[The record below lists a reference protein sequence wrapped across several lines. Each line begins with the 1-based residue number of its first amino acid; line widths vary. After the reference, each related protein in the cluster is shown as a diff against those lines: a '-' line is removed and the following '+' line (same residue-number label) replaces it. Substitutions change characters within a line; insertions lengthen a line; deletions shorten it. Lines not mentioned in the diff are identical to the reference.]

1 MRSMILKIISISGLL
16 FVWGCMMIARTP
28 PKVDLKPYNQIGVV
42 SFNLENASGNIGDL
56 VASKLIRV
64 MKKSQRKA
72 HLIKLGSYKQVQK
85 RIGKSEL
92 DVKTVG
98 KQYEVD
104 AVFMGTVSLSDVE
117 AHIEES
123 GLSRNLKVL
132 ANANL
137 TLTVQ
142 LISTATG
149 EVLWTNSVTEKR
161 KLTQIQVGSG
171 TPRFAASD
179 PNRAYGL
186 MIEDLVYKLTTD
198 FRPR

>member
-1 MRSMILKIISISGLL
+1 MRTTILQSISILGLL
-16 FVWGCMMIARTP
+16 FLLGCLARTP
-28 PKVDLKPYNQIGVV
+28 PKVDLKPYNQIGVI

-72 HLIKLGSYKQVQK
+72 HLIKLGSSKQVQG

-123 GLSRNLKVL
+123 GLSANLKVL

-137 TLTVQ
+137 TLTAQ

-149 EVLWTNSVTEKR
+149 EVLWTDSVTEKK
-161 KLTQIQVGSG
+161 KLGQIRVGSG
-171 TPRFAASD
+171 TPQFAAND
-179 PNRAYGL
+179 PNRVYGL

>member
-16 FVWGCMMIARTP
+16 FLLGCLTRTP
-28 PKVDLKPYNQIGVV
+28 PKMDLKPYNQIGVV

-64 MKKSQRKA
+64 IKKSQRKA
-72 HLIKLGSYKQVQK
+72 HLIKLGSSNRVQK

-98 KQYEVD
+98 RQYEVD

-137 TLTVQ
+137 TLTAQ

-149 EVLWTNSVTEKR
+149 EVLWTNSVTEKK
-161 KLTQIQVGSG
+161 KLAQIRVGSG
-171 TPRFAASD
+171 TPQFAAND
-179 PNRAYGL
+179 PNRVYGL